1 MGEMD
6 ILQQNRHPDSMSVY
20 KYHCKRRRMEM
31 DRFFNMDNKFF
42 TAMNRIADLIIL
54 NLLCL
59 VLCIPV
65 ITIGP
70 ALTALFYMTL
80 KMVRNEESYIVRG
93 FFHSFKEN
101 FRQGLVINLIML
113 AAGGLLWLDFS
124 LVNQME
130 GTTAIVMYFLLMIVL
145 MLYLMVFTYIYPV
158 LAKFVNTI
166 KGTFTNAF
174 LMSIRHLPYTLLMI
188 LATVVPIVAIY
199 FASGQLQGILTPL
212 YLLLAISSVA
222 YVNSHFLVKIF
233 DQYIPKEEGEE
244 DLTEMGQL
252 NFESLD
258 ENTDNTSG
266 GVNEESKAQA

>member
-1 MGEMD
+1 
-6 ILQQNRHPDSMSVY
+6 
-20 KYHCKRRRMEM
+20 M